1 MSKRRTW
8 RWCSVQPTVPI
19 FPGLGVSPY
28 TFLPLLIW
36 MFSWSWDTLYIAVG
50 TMAMSVLL
58 AKMGYT
64 YQRMTAWVKQR
75 LRGSRI
81 YARPWSH
88 RKRYAPTGNRIGDR
102 RSGLSYEH
110 DPQRD

>member
-1 MSKRRTW
+1 
-8 RWCSVQPTVPI
+8 VPI

-36 MFSWSWDTLYIAVG
+36 MFSWSWTTLYIALC
-50 TMAMSVLL
+50 TMAASVLL

-64 YQRMTAWVKQR
+64 YKRMSALVKHK
-75 LRGSRI
+75 LRGPRI
-81 YARPWSH
+81 YARPWWH
-88 RKRYAPTGNRIGDR
+88 RKRYAPAGNRIGDR

-110 DPQRD
+110 DSQGH